1 MISNIDTYNQL
12 TVPGIFSQ
20 LDVIREFV
28 SSNALNFGFDAKTA
42 NSLALAVD
50 ETCTNL
56 IRHAFKN
63 NHDKDINISI
73 EFSGN
78 DFIITIRDR
87 AESFNINTAPEVN
100 LKEYLKKMKS
110 GGLGIQ
116 IIKMVIDDI
125 KYIPK
130 KSANSNNTLILKKH
144 LV

>member
-1 MISNIDTYNQL
+1 MISDIETYNQL

-20 LDVIREFV
+20 LDAIREFI
-28 SSNALNFGFDAKTA
+28 SSNAISFGFDEKTA

-56 IRHAFKN
+56 IRHAFKKN
-63 NHDKDINISI
+63 PDKDISISI
-73 EFSGN
+73 EHDSE
-78 DFIITIRDR
+78 DFIISIRDK
-87 AESFNINTAPEVN
+87 ANPFDINSAPAVN

-125 KYIPK
+125 EYIPK
-130 KSANSNNTLILKKH
+130 NSTNSENTLILRKR
-144 LV
+144 LP